1 MTYYWKWIKRL
12 CYDAQ
17 REIFETAVEEVAQVR
32 EVHPTIGHYVD
43 GPPCVMRSRTQT
55 RPFCPE
61 GERYCGIP
69 VWRGHQFETL
79 EERRIL

>member
-32 EVHPTIGHYVD
+32 ELYPPSDTMSMAHPA
-43 GPPCVMRSRTQT
+43 
-55 RPFCPE
+55 
-61 GERYCGIP
+61 
-69 VWRGHQFETL
+69 
-79 EERRIL
+79 

>member
-1 MTYYWKWIKRL
+1 
-12 CYDAQ
+12 
-17 REIFETAVEEVAQVR
+17 
-32 EVHPTIGHYVD
+32 
-43 GPPCVMRSRTQT
+43 MRSRTQT

-69 VWRGHQFETL
+69 VWRNHQFETL